1 MSPEVVRQAFLEA
14 LDLPPGVDVETLEIG
29 KHPQWDSVGH
39 MTLVAELESRFN
51 ISLDTDDLIAM
62 ESFAETL
69 AILRRYGVEV

>member
-1 MSPEVVRQAFLEA
+1 MSPELVRQAFVEA
-14 LDLPPGVDVETLEIG
+14 LDLPAEIDVESLEIG
-29 KHPQWDSVGH
+29 RHPQWDSVGH

-62 ESFAETL
+62 GSFAETL